1 MSESASESVMAAP
14 PVAPGWFS
22 DPGDP
27 SRERWW
33 TGIAWSTKTHR
44 PPRTWGFYPPA
55 YIRSFWIG
63 TNRAALVA
71 RVATTT
77 AVLAGLFLSFLFVV
91 SAVSP
96 SSGLT
101 TAIVLLLLL
110 VAVFGPAGLIAGIV
124 AVTRARRLGALG
136 ISIWSIV
143 IAGTVT
149 VLTLPWL
156 IGWIALGIA
165 GAPSGP

>member
-1 MSESASESVMAAP
+1 
-14 PVAPGWFS
+14 
-22 DPGDP
+22 
-27 SRERWW
+27 
-33 TGIAWSTKTHR
+33 
-44 PPRTWGFYPPA
+44 
-55 YIRSFWIG
+55 
-63 TNRAALVA
+63 VA